1 MTDSFE
7 IFLYVILICYIF
19 KIFSSRGEMKFNFE
33 FKTIPR
39 CFWLGHLEMLLLS
52 NLIDGWETFA
62 ESDLLTSFACLLG
75 SG

>member
-1 MTDSFE
+1 MVGSFE

-19 KIFSSRGEMKFNFE
+19 SSRWEMKFNFE
-33 FKTIPR
+33 FNTIPR

-52 NLIDGWETFA
+52 NLIDGGETFA